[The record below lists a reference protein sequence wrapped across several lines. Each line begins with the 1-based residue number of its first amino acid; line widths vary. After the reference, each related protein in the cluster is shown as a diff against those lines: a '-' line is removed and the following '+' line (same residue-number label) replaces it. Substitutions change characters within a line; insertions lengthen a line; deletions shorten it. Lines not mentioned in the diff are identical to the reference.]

1 MTLNILILEDV
12 PEDAELV
19 AYELKRA
26 GFSFTWTRVD
36 DEFGFVSRVDQADVI
51 IADYTLPK
59 YSALRALDVV
69 SQKGLDTPFIVV
81 SGTIGEETAVDCM
94 KRGATDYLLKDRL
107 GRLSQAI
114 ERALLE
120 RDTARQKK
128 QAERNLRL
136 SEERFRTLIENTP
149 IGIAVI
155 RGNDYIYINQ
165 EFLRLTESPS
175 RSDVQQLRDFVSRLQ
190 QDSKYEA
197 TLITHT
203 GRELPVYVSSS
214 SIELPNG
221 RAQVYSFIDLTDQ
234 KQLDNAK
241 IRIEAMK
248 ISIQK
253 ERELAELKERFAST
267 VSHEY
272 RTPLTIISTSATLL
286 EKYYGRLKDEDRVR
300 YLSEI
305 KNQVHYM
312 SMLLN
317 DILVLSSTE
326 ASNLRLEITPIY
338 LLQFCCDTVEQAAI
352 VDDWKHS
359 FEMLYGGDLNEVIRL
374 DERLLKHVILNL
386 VLNAAKY
393 SPVGTLVT
401 LVIEITKD
409 DVLFQIEDCGIGI
422 PAKDQEKVF
431 ESFYRGSNVGTI
443 SGTGLGLAITKRSVE
458 AQGGEISF
466 ESEEGIGTIF
476 RVRFPLVK

>member
-1 MTLNILILEDV
+1 
-12 PEDAELV
+12 
-19 AYELKRA
+19 
-26 GFSFTWTRVD
+26 
-36 DEFGFVSRVDQADVI
+36 
-51 IADYTLPK
+51 
-59 YSALRALDVV
+59 
-69 SQKGLDTPFIVV
+69 
-81 SGTIGEETAVDCM
+81 
-94 KRGATDYLLKDRL
+94 
-107 GRLSQAI
+107 
-114 ERALLE
+114 
-120 RDTARQKK
+120 
-128 QAERNLRL
+128 
-136 SEERFRTLIENTP
+136 
-149 IGIAVI
+149 
-155 RGNDYIYINQ
+155 
-165 EFLRLTESPS
+165 
-175 RSDVQQLRDFVSRLQ
+175 
-190 QDSKYEA
+190 
-197 TLITHT
+197 
-203 GRELPVYVSSS
+203 
-214 SIELPNG
+214 
-221 RAQVYSFIDLTDQ
+221 
-234 KQLDNAK
+234 
-241 IRIEAMK
+241 
-248 ISIQK
+248 
-253 ERELAELKERFAST
+253 
-267 VSHEY
+267 
-272 RTPLTIISTSATLL
+272 
-286 EKYYGRLKDEDRVR
+286 
-300 YLSEI
+300 
-305 KNQVHYM
+305 M

-466 ESEEGIGTIF
+466 ESEEGIGTTF